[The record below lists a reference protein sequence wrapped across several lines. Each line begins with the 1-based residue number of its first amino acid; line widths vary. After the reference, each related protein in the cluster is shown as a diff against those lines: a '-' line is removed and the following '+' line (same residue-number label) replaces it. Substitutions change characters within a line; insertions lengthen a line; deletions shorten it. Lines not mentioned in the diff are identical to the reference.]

1 MRVLSSKI
9 SLRQEAITNREP
21 RITNKGFSIV
31 EILAVLAVLA
41 VLTAIFIP
49 RLLNSRIA
57 ANEAAVLAGLKAI
70 YSAVN
75 MYYEDTNSYPDSLED
90 LAEPDSSIS
99 YIDAQLASGSK
110 DGYDYIYYS
119 AAVQDFSLN
128 ANPVVPGNTGN
139 RYFYID
145 ESGVIRVNLEGE
157 AGPDDQALSA
167 F

>member
-1 MRVLSSKI
+1 M
-9 SLRQEAITNREP
+9 
-21 RITNKGFSIV
+21 
-31 EILAVLAVLA
+31 
-41 VLTAIFIP
+41 
-49 RLLNSRIA
+49 
-57 ANEAAVLAGLKAI
+57 AGLKAV

-90 LAEPDSSIS
+90 LVEPNSSIS

-139 RYFYID
+139 RYFYMD
-145 ESGVIRVNLEGE
+145 ESGAIRVNTEGE

>member
-1 MRVLSSKI
+1 MK
-9 SLRQEAITNREP
+9 
-21 RITNKGFSIV
+21 NKGFSIV
-31 EILAVLAVLA
+31 EILAVLAVLG

-57 ANEAAVLAGLKAI
+57 ANEAAALAGLKAI

-90 LAEPDSSIS
+90 LVEPNSSIS

-110 DGYDYIYYS
+110 DGYDYGYSS

-128 ANPVVPGNTGN
+128 ANPAVPGNTGN

-145 ESGVIRVNLEGE
+145 ETGVIRVNTEGE
-157 AGPDDQALSA
+157 AGPDDEALSSS
-167 F
+167 